1 MLPFKLSHVTAGF
14 IAILVGYTSSVAI
27 IFQAI
32 DQLGATEAQA
42 NSWMMMLGLGM
53 GLSTLY
59 LALRSRMPVLT
70 AWSTPGAA
78 LIALSSGVTLP
89 EATGAFLFC
98 AALLI
103 VTGLSG
109 WFDRVAR
116 LVPDAL
122 ANAMLAGILFS
133 FGMKIFDGLGTDPV
147 LVALMAGSY
156 LAMKAYAPRYAI
168 AVVLLGGLGWVA
180 LTGGFQGTNLPLTL
194 AIPVY
199 VMPELS
205 WTALI
210 GLGLPLYLV
219 TMSSQNM
226 PGVVTLR
233 ADGYE
238 PDIGQAITVT
248 GIVSLLFAPFG
259 GYAFNLAA
267 ITAAICTGPDA
278 DENPATRY
286 KAALFAGGFYV
297 IVGLMG
303 ATVIGLFLILPKA
316 LVLTVAALALLG
328 TIGNSL
334 SAALTAPQDREA
346 ALVTFMATASGF
358 SLLGI
363 GAPFWALVLG
373 LLTRFALRR
382 A

>member
-1 MLPFKLSHVTAGF
+1 
-14 IAILVGYTSSVAI
+14 
-27 IFQAI
+27 
-32 DQLGATEAQA
+32 
-42 NSWMMMLGLGM
+42 
-53 GLSTLY
+53 
-59 LALRSRMPVLT
+59 
-70 AWSTPGAA
+70 
-78 LIALSSGVTLP
+78 
-89 EATGAFLFC
+89 
-98 AALLI
+98 
-103 VTGLSG
+103 
-109 WFDRVAR
+109 
-116 LVPDAL
+116 
-122 ANAMLAGILFS
+122 
-133 FGMKIFDGLGTDPV
+133 
-147 LVALMAGSY
+147 
-156 LAMKAYAPRYAI
+156 
-168 AVVLLGGLGWVA
+168 
-180 LTGGFQGTNLPLTL
+180 
-194 AIPVY
+194 
-199 VMPELS
+199 
-205 WTALI
+205 
-210 GLGLPLYLV
+210 
-219 TMSSQNM
+219 MSSQNM

-233 ADGYE
+233 AAGYE

-248 GIVSLLFAPFG
+248 GSISLLFAPFG

-303 ATVIGLFLILPKA
+303 ATVIGVFLILPKA

-382 A
+382 S